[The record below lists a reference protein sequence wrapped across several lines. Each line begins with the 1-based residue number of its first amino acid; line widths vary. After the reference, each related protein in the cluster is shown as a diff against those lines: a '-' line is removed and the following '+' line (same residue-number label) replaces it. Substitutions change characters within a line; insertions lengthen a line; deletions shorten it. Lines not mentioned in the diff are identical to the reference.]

1 MEDWD
6 VKNSLENYHRIRKA
20 LKRCED
26 KTDEINAKRF
36 KAGGSIA
43 KMPENP
49 VRREVTIIDNLDR
62 MEKNEMEKSFYV
74 YYKGIGD
81 QFLEWVRLS
90 PELKQYYP
98 MVRDKYVDKAK
109 SDYLEMRYH
118 YSRVQIFRIINGLV
132 KKFVG
137 LC

>member
-26 KTDEINAKRF
+26 KTEEINAKRF

-62 MEKNEMEKSFYV
+62 MERNEMEKSFYV

-98 MVRDKYVDKAK
+98 MVKDKYVDRAK
-109 SDYLEMRYH
+109 VDYLVMRYC
-118 YSRVQIFRIINGLV
+118 YSPRQLTRIVDKLIC
-132 KKFVG
+132 KFVE

>member
-6 VKNSLENYHRIRKA
+6 VKNSLEKYHQIRKA

-26 KTDEINAKRF
+26 RTEEINAKRF

-49 VRREVTIIDNLDR
+49 VRREVTIIDNLER
-62 MEKNEMEKSFYV
+62 MEQNEMEKSFHIYA
-74 YYKGIGD
+74 KGLGE
-81 QFLEWVRLS
+81 QFLEWVKLS

-98 MVRDKYVDKAK
+98 MVYDKYVNKAK
-109 SDYLEMRYH
+109 NDYIVMRYS
-118 YSRVQIFRIINGLV
+118 YSQRQIYNIIDRLIS
-132 KKFVG
+132 KFVS

>member
-6 VKNSLENYHRIRKA
+6 VKNSLEKWHQIRKA

-26 KTDEINAKRF
+26 RTEEINAKRF

-49 VRREVTIIDNLDR
+49 ERREVTIIANLER
-62 MEKNEMEKSFYV
+62 HEKNEQEKSCHR
-74 YYKGIGD
+74 YYKGMGD
-81 QFLEWVRLS
+81 QFMEWVKLS

-98 MVRDKYVDKAK
+98 MVYDKYVQKAG
-109 SDYLEMRYH
+109 SDYLQMRYH
-118 YSRVQIFRIINGLV
+118 YSRQHMNKIIDKLIAM
-132 KKFVG
+132 FIE